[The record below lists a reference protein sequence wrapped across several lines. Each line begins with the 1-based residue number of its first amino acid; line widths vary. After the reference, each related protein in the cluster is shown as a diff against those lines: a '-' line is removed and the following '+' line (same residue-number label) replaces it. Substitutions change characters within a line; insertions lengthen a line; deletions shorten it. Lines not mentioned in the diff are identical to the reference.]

1 MSPRPRRSSLPGP
14 LVLQRVIF
22 WSVAVLLCSQVA
34 WWISHSIRT
43 SRDLQD
49 ARIAAL
55 RAGRAE
61 AWQYDYAIIL
71 RFMGQQRDLPA
82 RPGVVEAR
90 DAEIPALDLRK
101 AMIEQRFPH
110 VAVVPTPV
118 EPDDPPLLDSRG
130 YLALRTEPLA
140 ELERERNRA
149 VWRDAGQGAFM
160 ALGVLLG
167 LTYIYLR
174 LHAEMELMLRQRNFI
189 ASVTHELKTPI
200 AALRVWIETLF
211 THALDESRKT
221 RIHGLMDQDLH
232 RLTDLVQNLLTA
244 ARADAG
250 SLELE
255 LAPLELGPWLR
266 QVCEAMDQRLG
277 PGALGLRLE
286 LADGIVVMADPK
298 LLAIPVE
305 NLLSNAFKYAAEPR
319 ATTVTLDGDGDEAI
333 LVVGDQGQGFHAKEG
348 HRIFQRF
355 YRVGDEMTRQV
366 PGTGLGLFLARE
378 IVERHG
384 GTIGARSRGKG
395 LGATFTLRL
404 PRLGANPAPPAEP

>member
-1 MSPRPRRSSLPGP
+1 MSPRPASLPGP
-14 LVLQRVIF
+14 MVLQRVIF
-22 WSVAVLLCSQVA
+22 WSVAVLLCSQVG
-34 WWISHSIRT
+34 WWISRSIRV
-43 SRDLQD
+43 SRQLQD

-71 RFMGQQRDLPA
+71 RFMGQQRELPA
-82 RPGVVEAR
+82 LPGVVEGQA
-90 DAEIPALDLRK
+90 AEIPPLDIRK
-101 AMIEQRFPH
+101 AMIEQRYPH

-130 YLALRTEPLA
+130 YLALRTAPLA
-140 ELERERNRA
+140 ELERERTRV

-167 LTYIYLR
+167 LTYIYRR
-174 LHAEMELMLRQRNFI
+174 LNAEMDLMLRQRNFI
-189 ASVTHELKTPI
+189 AAVTHELKTPI

-211 THALDESRKT
+211 NHRLDEPRKA
-221 RIHGLMDQDLH
+221 RIQDLMDKDLH

-250 SLELE
+250 SLDLE
-255 LAPLELGPWLR
+255 PQPLELGPWLS
-266 QVCEAMDQRLG
+266 QVCESMDQRLG

-286 LADGIVVMADPK
+286 LAQGIVVMADPK
-298 LLAIPVE
+298 LLAIPIE

-319 ATTVTLDGDGDEAI
+319 ITTVTLDGDRDEAI
-333 LVVGDQGQGFHAKEG
+333 VVVGDQGQGFSGKEG

-378 IVERHG
+378 VVERHG
-384 GTIGARSRGKG
+384 GVITASSRGRG
-395 LGATFTLRL
+395 LGSAFTIRL
-404 PRLGANPAPPAEP
+404 PRVVAAPPFPDPEP

>member
-1 MSPRPRRSSLPGP
+1 M
-14 LVLQRVIF
+14 VLQRVIF
-22 WSVAVLLCSQVA
+22 WSVAVLLCSQVGG
-34 WWISHSIRT
+34 WISHSIRS
-43 SRDLQD
+43 SRQLQD

-71 RFMGQQRDLPA
+71 RYMGQQRELPA
-82 RPGVVEAR
+82 PPGVIEGR

-140 ELERERNRA
+140 EMERERARA

-167 LTYIYLR
+167 LTYIYRR
-174 LHAEMELMLRQRNFI
+174 LNAGTELMLRQRNFI

-211 THALDESRKT
+211 AHQLDEPRKA
-221 RIHGLMDQDLH
+221 RIQELMDKDLH

-244 ARADAG
+244 AQADAG
-250 SLELE
+250 SLELV

-266 QVCEAMDQRLG
+266 QVCESMDQRLG
-277 PGALGLRLE
+277 PGSLGLRRE
-286 LADGIVVMADPK
+286 VAPAIAVMADPK
-298 LLAIPVE
+298 LLTIPVE

-319 ATTVTLDGDGDEAI
+319 TTTVTLDGDAEDAI
-333 LVVGDQGQGFHAKEG
+333 LVVADQGQGFPAKES

-355 YRVGDEMTRQV
+355 YRVGNEMTRQV

-384 GTIGARSRGKG
+384 GTIVASSRGRG
-395 LGATFTLRL
+395 LGAAFTIRL
-404 PRLGANPAPPAEP
+404 PRLGQAHGEDLP

>member
-1 MSPRPRRSSLPGP
+1 M
-14 LVLQRVIF
+14 VLQRVIF

-34 WWISHSIRT
+34 WWISHSIRS
-43 SRDLQD
+43 SRQLQD

-71 RFMGQQRDLPA
+71 RYMGQQREVQA
-82 RPGVVEAR
+82 HPGVIEGQA
-90 DAEIPALDLRK
+90 AEIPALEIRRT
-101 AMIEQRFPH
+101 MIEQRYPH

-118 EPDDPPLLDSRG
+118 EPDDPPLLDARG

-140 ELERERNRA
+140 EMERERTRA

-167 LTYIYLR
+167 LTYIYRR
-174 LHAEMELMLRQRNFI
+174 LNAEMELMLRQRNFI

-211 THALDESRKT
+211 AHQLDDSRKA
-221 RIHGLMDQDLH
+221 RIQGLMDKDLH
-232 RLTDLVQNLLTA
+232 RLTDLVQNLLTT

-250 SLELE
+250 SLDLE
-255 LAPLELGPWLR
+255 PVSLDLGPWLS

-277 PGALGLRLE
+277 PGALGLKLE
-286 LADGIVVMADPK
+286 LAQGMVVMADPK
-298 LLAIPVE
+298 LLVIPVE
-305 NLLSNAFKYAAEPR
+305 NLLSNAFKYGSEPR

-333 LVVGDQGQGFHAKEG
+333 IVVSDQGQGFSAKDS

-384 GTIGARSRGKG
+384 GVITASSRGRG
-395 LGATFTLRL
+395 LGAAFTIRL
-404 PRLGANPAPPAEP
+404 PRQVEAPGNGANG